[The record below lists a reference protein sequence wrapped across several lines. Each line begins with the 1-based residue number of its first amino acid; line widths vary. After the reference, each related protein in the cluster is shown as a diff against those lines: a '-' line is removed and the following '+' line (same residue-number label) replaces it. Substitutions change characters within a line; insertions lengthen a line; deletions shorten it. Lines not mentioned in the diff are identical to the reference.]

1 MVDQKYLL
9 SDLTR
14 KVIGCAMR
22 VHSGLGNGFPE
33 VIYQRAL
40 ALELEAAGV
49 SFVREKEHPV
59 YYHEV
64 RIGSR
69 VVDFL
74 VQDQLLLELKAT
86 SELTDNHFA
95 QIINYLTAF
104 QLEVGLLL
112 NFGQKSLQYRRF
124 IKTIP

>member
-14 KVIGCAMR
+14 QVIGCAMR

-33 VIYQRAL
+33 VIYQRVL

-59 YYHEV
+59 YYREV

-124 IKTIP
+124 IKTKP